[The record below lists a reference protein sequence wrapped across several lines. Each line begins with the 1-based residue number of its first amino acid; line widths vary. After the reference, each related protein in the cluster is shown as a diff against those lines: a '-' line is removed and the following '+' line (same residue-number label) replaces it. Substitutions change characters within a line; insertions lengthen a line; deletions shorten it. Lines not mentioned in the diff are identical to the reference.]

1 MTWPLECSSENSTL
15 DDIDLIRYENC
26 IISLGFKLFRC
37 EYAPIAVYTACGL
50 LTLCP
55 VMAICCFPLAE
66 KTVFLS
72 FTNFILS
79 FAMAL
84 ASGSLFFLLFPSC
97 LEDRS
102 KFTAENE
109 RLSWVFTHLK
119 PVAETRFYPPSS
131 GVRLWPSWRNY
142 DHSSSKSVHGADGTY
157 RTASASNQKR
167 PFASRVHF
175 PTVWGLVWPGSG

>member
-1 MTWPLECSSENSTL
+1 MFEFIFWSKNLKTPSRLLEDKNGL
-15 DDIDLIRYENC
+15 L
-26 IISLGFKLFRC
+26 RC

-109 RLSWVFTHLK
+109 RLS
-119 PVAETRFYPPSS
+119 RGFYTEEST
-131 GVRLWPSWRNY
+131 LY
-142 DHSSSKSVHGADGTY
+142 
-157 RTASASNQKR
+157 
-167 PFASRVHF
+167 
-175 PTVWGLVWPGSG
+175 TVQIHY

>member
-1 MTWPLECSSENSTL
+1 MFFREFYFGWYRFDKVRKT
-15 DDIDLIRYENC
+15 YFY
-26 IISLGFKLFRC
+26 GFKLFRC

-109 RLSWVFTHLK
+109 RLSWVLHIWNWWKKVDLI
-119 PVAETRFYPPSS
+119 PA
-131 GVRLWPSWRNY
+131 VRLWPPWRNF
-142 DHSSSKSVHGADGTY
+142 DHPSSKSVHEAHGTY
-157 RTASASNQKR
+157 RTASATNQER
-167 PFASRVHF
+167 PFASRVPF
-175 PTVWGLVWPGSG
+175 LTVLGLVRPESG

>member
-1 MTWPLECSSENSTL
+1 
-15 DDIDLIRYENC
+15 
-26 IISLGFKLFRC
+26 
-37 EYAPIAVYTACGL
+37 
-50 LTLCP
+50 
-55 VMAICCFPLAE
+55 MAICCFPLAE

-109 RLSWVFTHLK
+109 RLSWGFVTDVLG
-119 PVAETRFYPPSS
+119 S
-131 GVRLWPSWRNY
+131 GIEGLDFILLRP
-142 DHSSSKSVHGADGTY
+142 
-157 RTASASNQKR
+157 ASASNR
-167 PFASRVHF
+167 LGAILVVRIRS
-175 PTVWGLVWPGSG
+175 WG